1 MDTLHRTSEP
11 LKRRRERRPV
21 EASNNSGAQRRA
33 DRLLSGSDCYY
44 RGSHGALLARAR
56 PSLSFLSSWDSPV
69 TSLLTAM
76 VPWAWTGT
84 TSLYLPSHH
93 RLAALALLAS

>member
-1 MDTLHRTSEP
+1 MAGGVKTLDTLHRTSEP

-56 PSLSFLSSWDSPV
+56 PSLSFLVSCETPS
-69 TSLLTAM
+69 TTTLI
-76 VPWAWTGT
+76 T
-84 TSLYLPSHH
+84 TSITTPHPQ
-93 RLAALALLAS
+93 ALADLRL